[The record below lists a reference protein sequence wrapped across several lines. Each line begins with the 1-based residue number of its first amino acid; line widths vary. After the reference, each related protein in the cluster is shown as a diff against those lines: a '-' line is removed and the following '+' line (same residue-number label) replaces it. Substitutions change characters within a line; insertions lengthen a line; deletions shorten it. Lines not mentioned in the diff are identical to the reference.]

1 MTTAPQKSTS
11 GTPATTSG
19 TPQGTGTGTSVNFD
33 SILAQLAKSGGVGN
47 AQEGPTRADANAV
60 VQSVYQQLLGRSA
73 VGTELNQ
80 AIGQFMANDGGTG
93 GKGNIENFVMG
104 TNEFQAKSEN
114 KYLDAIYNQLARD
127 VRGAQA

>member
-1 MTTAPQKSTS
+1 MTTAPNTS
-11 GTPATTSG
+11 SSG
-19 TPQGTGTGTSVNFD
+19 TPQGTGGGNSVSFD
-33 SILAQLAKSGGVGN
+33 NILAQLAKSGGVGN

-60 VQSVYQQLLGRSA
+60 VQNIYQQLLGRSA

-80 AIGQFMANDGGTG
+80 AISQYMANAGGTG
-93 GKGNIENFVMG
+93 GSGNVEQFVMG

-114 KYLDAIYNQLARD
+114 KYLDAIYNQLAQD

>member
-1 MTTAPQKSTS
+1 MTTAPTTS
-11 GTPATTSG
+11 SATTSG
-19 TPQGTGTGTSVNFD
+19 VPQGTGTGNSVSFD

-47 AQEGPTRADANAV
+47 AQEGPTRADASAI
-60 VQSVYQQLLGRSA
+60 VQNVYQQLLGRSA

-80 AIGQFMANDGGTG
+80 AISQYMANQGGTG
-93 GKGNIENFVMG
+93 GQGNVEQFVMG
-104 TNEFQAKSEN
+104 TNEYQAKSEN